1 MRPDRWLCRSPG
13 GALKKQTPLLALLL
27 PTATMGFTL
36 EFFAEAVDPA
46 FQCQLCGQVL
56 EEPACTPCGHVF
68 WASCL
73 LPWAAR
79 RRRCPLQCQ
88 PLAPGELYRVLPL
101 RSLVQQ
107 LRVQCD
113 YLAQGCSH
121 TVRLWELAA
130 YVQSCTFGPDSD
142 GGSHCPGGCGGGEE
156 GRHQATTTS
165 TSGDPRERPPG
176 PEDRRLQAAREGAAG
191 AARLLQQVPGEVSS
205 VHGAQVQL
213 RWGPRRPRSGKRKGS
228 EFPSKIGVGR
238 GAALQPLR
246 FLLEVPSLLSR
257 AS

>member
-113 YLAQGCSH
+113 YLAQGCGH

-191 AARLLQQVPGEVSS
+191 AARLLQHRYQEKLAQYMAHRYNFVGDPG
-205 VHGAQVQL
+205 
-213 RWGPRRPRSGKRKGS
+213 
-228 EFPSKIGVGR
+228 GR
-238 GAALQPLR
+238 GQVSAKGVNSQARLGWEGARLCN
-246 FLLEVPSLLSR
+246 L
-257 AS
+257 